1 MKPRRIAV
9 VTTSRADYGL
19 LSGLMRAVKRDP
31 ALRLQVVAAGSHLS
45 KAFGA
50 TAREI
55 EGDGFR
61 IAARVPTAPGSDS
74 PKAAAEALGSGVKSF
89 SRAFSRLRPDIVVV
103 LGDRLEL
110 LAACS
115 AAVALRIPI
124 AHLHG
129 GESSEGVLDEQVR
142 HAVTKLAHLH
152 FAAAESYRR
161 RLLRMG
167 EDPRRVFNFGAPGLE
182 SLKELEPLTAREL
195 SRRLGFDLS
204 GPFAVVTVH
213 PDSLA
218 SGADR
223 TLRAVL
229 AALDRRGLRSVLTY
243 AGADAGG
250 RALNRILARY
260 AAARPGRAVA
270 VASLG
275 QRAYLSLLR
284 HAAVVVGNS
293 SSGVIEAP
301 SLRKPTVNVGP
312 RQDGRLRAPSVID
325 CAPDAAAVSAALG
338 RALSPTFRA
347 RCRGVNPYGTGRVS
361 SRIAGALKAVKLDG
375 LLVKRFHDGR

>member
-1 MKPRRIAV
+1 MKPRKIAI

-19 LSGLMRAVKRDP
+19 LSGLMRAVKKDS
-31 ALRLQVVAAGSHLS
+31 ALRLQVVATGGHLS
-45 KAFGA
+45 KTFGM
-50 TAREI
+50 TARAI
-55 EGDGFR
+55 ESDGFK
-61 IAARVPTAPGSDS
+61 IAVRVPMTPSSDE
-74 PKAAAEALGSGVKSF
+74 PRAAAEALGKGARGF
-89 SRAFSRLRPDIVVV
+89 ARALARLSPDIMVV

-110 LAACS
+110 LAACA

-124 AHLHG
+124 AHIHG

-152 FAAAESYRR
+152 FTAAEPYRR
-161 RLLRMG
+161 RVMRMG
-167 EDPRRVFNFGAPGLE
+167 EDPRRVFNYGAPGLE
-182 SLKELEPLTAREL
+182 SLRELKPLTAGEL
-195 SRRLGFDLS
+195 SRRLNFDLA

-213 PDSLA
+213 PDTIST
-218 SGADR
+218 GTDR

-229 AALDRRGLRSVLTY
+229 GALDLRNLRAVLTY

-260 AAARPGRAVA
+260 AAERPGRAVA

-275 QRAYLSLLR
+275 QRAYLSLLG
-284 HAAVVVGNS
+284 HAAVIVGNS

-301 SLRKPTVNVGP
+301 SLKKPTVNVGP

-325 CAPDAAAVSAALG
+325 CAPNAAAVTAALD

-347 RCRGVNPYGTGRVS
+347 RCRGRNPYGAGRVS
-361 SRIAGALKAVKLDG
+361 ARIAGTLKTVNLDG
-375 LLVKRFHDGR
+375 LLIKRFHDGR

>member
-1 MKPRRIAV
+1 MRPRKIAV

-31 ALRLQVVAAGSHLS
+31 ALRLQIVAGGAHLS
-45 KAFGA
+45 RAFGA
-50 TAREI
+50 TSREI
-55 EGDGFR
+55 EADGFR
-61 IAARVPTAPGSDS
+61 IAARVPTTPASDS
-74 PKAAAEALGSGVKSF
+74 PQAAAEALGVGTKGF
-89 SRAFSRLRPDIVVV
+89 ARALARLSPDIMVV

-110 LAACS
+110 LAACA

-124 AHLHG
+124 AHIHG

-152 FAAAESYRR
+152 FTAAEPYRR
-161 RLLRMG
+161 RVIRMG

-182 SLKELEPLTAREL
+182 ALRELKPVGAAEL
-195 SRRLGFDLS
+195 SRRLGFDLT

-213 PDSLA
+213 PDAIS

-229 AALDRRGLRSVLTY
+229 GALDRRKLRGVLTY

-250 RALNRILARY
+250 RAINRILARY
-260 AAARPGRAVA
+260 ASERPGRAVA

-275 QRAYLSLLR
+275 QRAYLSLLGR
-284 HAAVVVGNS
+284 AAVVVGNS

-301 SLRKPTVNVGP
+301 SLKKPTVNVGP

-325 CAPDAAAVSAALG
+325 CKPDAAAVAAALG
-338 RALSPTFRA
+338 RALSPAFRS
-347 RCRGVNPYGTGRVS
+347 RCRGRNPYGAGRVAT
-361 SRIAGALKAVKLDG
+361 RITGTLKAVKLDG
-375 LLVKRFHDGR
+375 LLIKRFHDGR